1 MPFEF
6 EKLEIPGLVLIR
18 PRVFEDPRGYFQET
32 YKQSDFSAN
41 GIDQVFVQD
50 NLSSS
55 TRDVLRGLHYQL
67 PPSAQGKLV
76 SVVRGK
82 AWDVAVDI
90 RKHSPHYMQWEG
102 VELSEENRLMFY
114 IPPGFAHGF
123 VALSEVVHFSYKC
136 TAEFDPGSE
145 RGIRWD
151 DPRLNIR
158 WPVANPLVSDRDRE
172 LPLLRGAEIFND
184 L

>member
-1 MPFEF
+1 MPFAF
-6 EKLEIPGLVLIR
+6 EKLKIPGLVLIR
-18 PRVFEDPRGYFQET
+18 PRVFDDPRGYFLET
-32 YKQSDFSAN
+32 YKHSDFAAN

-55 TRDVLRGLHYQL
+55 VKNVLRGLHYQL

-76 SVVRGK
+76 SVARGK

-90 RKHSPHYMQWEG
+90 RRNSPHYMQWEG

-123 VALSEVVHFSYKC
+123 VALSEEVNFSYKC
-136 TAEFDPGSE
+136 TSEYNRESE

-158 WPVANPLVSDRDRE
+158 WPIDTPVVSDRDRE
-172 LPLLRGAEIFND
+172 LPYLKDTEIFSD